1 MSIRRAADG
10 SIERDDG
17 TVLHFSIDRFVR
29 QVCAGA
35 CCMICGRP
43 RAEVT
48 FNREHVLPD
57 WLLRRFKLHD
67 RAIRLPNQTGF
78 TYGRYTV
85 SCCVQCND
93 RMGTLMETPIR
104 EMVTSGYET
113 LEKRLQGESPEVL
126 FAWLAFLFLKT
137 HLRDRTLW
145 FNRDRRNPSPAI
157 GELYEWRELH
167 HIHCLAR
174 SIYTG
179 AKFTSGT
186 IGSLLVLPAD
196 TSAPLELFDYGDLYL
211 GRTVLI
217 RIDDICIVAALNDS
231 CSSLTAYR
239 EELKII
245 KGNLSPLQLREIMV
259 RIAYLNIRLRERPQF
274 YSDIGPEG
282 TVTLCSILPP
292 SMEFEA
298 GTADEFGALF
308 YESIKDVLAGSA
320 NESEIA
326 NNVRSGELTF
336 LRDDTGNFNARSM
349 LFYGTGDT

>member
-1 MSIRRAADG
+1 MSIRQAADG

-43 RAEVT
+43 RAEVE

-67 RAIRLPNQTGF
+67 RAIRLPSQTAF
-78 TYGRYTV
+78 TYAQYTV
-85 SCCVQCND
+85 PCCVQCND
-93 RMGTLMETPIR
+93 RMGALMETPVR
-104 EMVTSGYET
+104 EMLTSGYET
-113 LEKRLQGESPEVL
+113 LAERLQRESPKVL

-137 HLRDRTLW
+137 HFRDLTLRFD
-145 FNRDRRNPSPAI
+145 RDRRNPSPAI

-196 TSAPLELFDYGDLYL
+196 TSPPLELFDYGDLYR

-245 KGNLSPLQLREIMV
+245 KGDLSPLQLREIMV
-259 RIAYLNIRLRERPQF
+259 RIAYLNVRLRERPQF

-282 TVTLCSILPP
+282 TVTLGAILPR
-292 SMEFEA
+292 SVECEA

-308 YESIKDVLAGSA
+308 YESIRDVLAGSA
-320 NESEIA
+320 NEIEIA
-326 NNVRSGELTF
+326 NSVRSGAFTF
-336 LRDDTGNFNARSM
+336 LRDDTGNFNTRSM
-349 LFYGTGDT
+349 LFHGTDDK